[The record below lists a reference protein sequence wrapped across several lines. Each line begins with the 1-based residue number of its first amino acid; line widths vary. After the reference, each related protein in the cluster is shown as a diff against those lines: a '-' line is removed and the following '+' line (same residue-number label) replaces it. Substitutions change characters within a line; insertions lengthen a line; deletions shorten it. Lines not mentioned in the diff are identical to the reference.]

1 MGLNVKVESAWG
13 EGCAKL
19 LGMLNDG
26 VLWKA
31 IEDQQQVRGTF
42 YFWIPT
48 IWVALV

>member
-1 MGLNVKVESAWG
+1 
-13 EGCAKL
+13 
-19 LGMLNDG
+19 

-48 IWVALV
+48 IWVALVWIVNRDSTY